1 MKLIRFLQE
10 YGEAVEDAREEAK
23 RVENMRKMQ
32 KQKRKRSR
40 R

>member
-23 RVENMRKMQ
+23 RIENMQKVQ
-32 KQKRKRSR
+32 KQKRKRGR